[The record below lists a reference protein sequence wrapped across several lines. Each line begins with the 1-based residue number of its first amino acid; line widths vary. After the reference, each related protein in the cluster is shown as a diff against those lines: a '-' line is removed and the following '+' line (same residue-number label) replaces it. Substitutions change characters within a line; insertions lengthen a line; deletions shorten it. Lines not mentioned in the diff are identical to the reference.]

1 MFDPMELVRA
11 AHEAAAEQAL
21 HRSRTFLHQVFQQLS
36 EAEADLLIAAEASFM
51 EHSDLG
57 QALRGPLSNL
67 ETALRDHLERHRRQ
81 EAEASREALH
91 ALASQLR
98 AQYDEQMQKQA
109 EVLGFS
115 EKALPRHAAMRHTT
129 LSCKALHPAYT
140 TTLTAQHAEA
150 KLKAARIAAQ
160 TRLVEAR
167 TVLERQCEARLAE
180 AAQQA
185 AAQLEAVRAAARPED
200 EVALA
205 PQLGLVELLEGQARP
220 RARMGLG
227 LG

>member
-1 MFDPMELVRA
+1 MPGSHALQDADVVAAVMFDPMELVRA

-91 ALASQLR
+91 ALASQLS

-115 EKALPRHAAMRHTT
+115 EKALPRHAAMRHTIAMHCT
-129 LSCKALHPAYT
+129 P
-140 TTLTAQHAEA
+140 LTPPPSP
-150 KLKAARIAAQ
+150 RS
-160 TRLVEAR
+160 TRR
-167 TVLERQCEARLAE
+167 PSSRR
-180 AAQQA
+180 
-185 AAQLEAVRAAARPED
+185 RA
-200 EVALA
+200 
-205 PQLGLVELLEGQARP
+205 
-220 RARMGLG
+220 
-227 LG
+227 

>member
-1 MFDPMELVRA
+1 MFDPMEFVRA

-91 ALASQLR
+91 ALASQLSS
-98 AQYDEQMQKQA
+98 QYA
-109 EVLGFS
+109 
-115 EKALPRHAAMRHTT
+115 APLP
-129 LSCKALHPAYT
+129 SP
-140 TTLTAQHAEA
+140 
-150 KLKAARIAAQ
+150 
-160 TRLVEAR
+160 
-167 TVLERQCEARLAE
+167 
-180 AAQQA
+180 
-185 AAQLEAVRAAARPED
+185 
-200 EVALA
+200 
-205 PQLGLVELLEGQARP
+205 
-220 RARMGLG
+220 
-227 LG
+227 